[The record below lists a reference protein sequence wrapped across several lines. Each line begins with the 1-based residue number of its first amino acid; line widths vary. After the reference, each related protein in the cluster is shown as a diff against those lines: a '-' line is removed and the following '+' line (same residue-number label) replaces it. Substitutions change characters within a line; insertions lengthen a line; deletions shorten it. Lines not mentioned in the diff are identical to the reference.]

1 MSTSDRKSA
10 RGNSIA
16 RFQRA
21 FVATDSLIRSL
32 YPAAVYTTPVSTD
45 AGWNPGAVSDA
56 AFPLIRSVVPMHRYF
71 ADRFDDIRNRVT
83 TDRIT
88 VRGFERPVSAP
99 A

>member
-1 MSTSDRKSA
+1 MSTSDRKST
-10 RGNSIA
+10 RRNSIA

-21 FVATDSLIRSL
+21 FVATDILIRSL

-56 AFPLIRSVVPMHRYF
+56 AFPLIRSVVPMYRYF

-83 TDRIT
+83 TGRTSVNRNSTTIL
-88 VRGFERPVSAP
+88 F
-99 A
+99 